1 MRRSGRKI
9 VNGKSSIVDAGG
21 FTLVELLVVVG
32 VLALLMG
39 VLVPALGRARRA
51 GRSLVSSGR
60 QKQVVLAANLYST
73 DHDGAY
79 PESVATALGLARTW
93 RWQEPRKIKAC
104 QPRADGYRASMAA
117 YLRHYLPNPATLVC
131 PSSPRPYPYLEDLW
145 RDGDAWDNPD
155 TAFLDDS
162 VAGSYCFFWNYVGH
176 LTERERPFRG
186 PQTSEGRPGC
196 STLLISDYFGFNH
209 WRSPEAFGSCEQLP
223 KAQVTTSTPEA
234 VDYWFSRPAGEPDKA
249 CVQVTLR
256 AGFVDGHV
264 ETYCPAETT
273 VLEVAETLDGTKP
286 AFSGAGLGAGQFFI
300 PAGGTGSRR

>member
-1 MRRSGRKI
+1 MRRGGREI
-9 VNGKSSIVDAGG
+9 VNRESSIVDANG

-32 VLALLMG
+32 VLTLLMG
-39 VLVPALGRARRA
+39 VLLPALNQARRTA
-51 GRSLVSSGR
+51 RSLVSSGR

-73 DHDGAY
+73 DHEGSY

-93 RWQEPRKIKAC
+93 RWQEPRKMKAC

-117 YLRHYLPNPATLVC
+117 YLRHYLPDPAALFC

-145 RDGDAWDNPD
+145 RAGDAWDNPD

-162 VAGSYCFFWNYVGH
+162 VAGSYCLFWNYVGH

-209 WRSPEAFGSCEQLP
+209 WRSPEAFGSCERLP

-234 VDYWFSRPAGEPDKA
+234 VDYWFSRPAGESDRA

-264 ETYCPAETT
+264 ETYRPADTT
-273 VLEVAETLDGTKP
+273 VLEVAETLDGIKP

-300 PAGGTGSRR
+300 PASGTGSRR